1 MATWYVGAFIVMT
14 SLKLV
19 ECLNNGLALTPPMGW
34 LSWER
39 YRCITDC
46 DLYPDECIS
55 EWLFRNVSDLM
66 VSEGYAEAGYEYVI
80 IDDCWLAKTRD
91 ENGRLQPD
99 PDRFPSGIKAL
110 ADYIHSKGLKFGI
123 YEDYGTKTCAGYPG
137 IIGHMETDAETF
149 ASWDV
154 DYVKLDGCNADPKTM
169 DEGYPRF
176 GRKLNKTGRPMVYSC
191 SWPVYQEEIGIA
203 PNFTA
208 LVEYCNLWRNYDD
221 IDDSWASLTDIM
233 DYFARKQDSIA
244 DYAGPGHWNDPDM
257 LLIGNFGLSVS
268 QAETQMAVWSI
279 LAAPLIMS
287 TDLANISP
295 EFKAILQNQRVIAI
309 NQDPLGIQGRRVLI
323 SSLAKKKRSSG
334 EVNYLSGPSGL
345 SHGSRALMTVGFLVS
360 SKTCRYLYVLNKV
373 VGSKNGFLD
382 LFSDS
387 YKQELMVPNS
397 LLNVR
402 VKPSGVVFLL
412 MEVVS
417 ESTKK
422 AVNSS

>member
-295 EFKAILQNQRVIAI
+295 EFKTILQNQRVIAI

-323 SSLAKKKRSSG
+323 DKKIHVWLRPISPMNENYYSYAAAFVSRRYDG
-334 EVNYLSGPSGL
+334 APYAYNITVNALGLHNPSGY
-345 SHGSRALMTVGFLVS
+345 LV
-360 SKTCRYLYVLNKV
+360 T
-373 VGSKNGFLD
+373 D

-422 AVNSS
+422 PVNSS

>member
-1 MATWYVGAFIVMT
+1 MATVWYVCVSIVMT

-46 DLYPDECIS
+46 ELYPDECIS
-55 EWLFRNVSDLM
+55 EWLFRNVSDLI
-66 VSEGYAEAGYEYVI
+66 VSEGYAAVGYEYVI

-149 ASWDV
+149 ADWDV
-154 DYVKLDGCNADPKTM
+154 DYVKLDGCNSDPKTM

-176 GRKLNKTGRPMVYSC
+176 GKKLNKTGRPMVYSC

-208 LVEYCNLWRNYDD
+208 LVEHCNLWRNYDD

-257 LLIGNFGLSVS
+257 LIIGNFGLSVS

-295 EFKAILQNQRVIAI
+295 QFKAILQNQRVIAI

-323 SSLAKKKRSSG
+323 ERKIHVWSRPISPMN
-334 EVNYLSGPSGL
+334 ENYYSYAVAFVSRRYDGAPYAYNITVDALGLHNPSGY
-345 SHGSRALMTVGFLVS
+345 LV
-360 SKTCRYLYVLNKV
+360 T
-373 VGSKNGFLD
+373 D

-387 YKQELMVPNS
+387 YVEEPMLPKS

-417 ESTKK
+417 GSKIR
-422 AVNSS
+422 VLSS